1 MTAVDNNIL
10 LIDSKA
16 DKLLKYLKSKL
27 ILNVQVLENVDNAI
41 NYMKKIKFEE
51 TKVIIIDI
59 LFSEFITAF
68 KENLLD
74 MYFAP
79 KIIILSNDKYK
90 FIESNKNYQDKNN
103 EFYKYGG
110 VVNNFE
116 DIKDF
121 IEKNDKQILEEV
133 SVSEKINNTNEIQL
147 TFEYIDCKE
156 KLMLPL
162 FFKALI
168 DEKINDYTKKYND
181 KLYNQYS
188 DEKNEL
194 KLLLGSIKSLYN
206 IPIEIL
212 SKYYAKL
219 YTANSTF
226 HRNINRDLG
235 LNKTGHYLLFIRT
248 LYEGVKL
255 KSLPLANNNILYRGS
270 LISNEEVKKIKVY
283 LSKKLEN
290 LPGSIV
296 FSRAFLSFS
305 KIKSVAESFLSFQ
318 NNNTNI

>member
-1 MTAVDNNIL
+1 M
-10 LIDSKA
+10 
-16 DKLLKYLKSKL
+16 
-27 ILNVQVLENVDNAI
+27 
-41 NYMKKIKFEE
+41 
-51 TKVIIIDI
+51 
-59 LFSEFITAF
+59 
-68 KENLLD
+68 
-74 MYFAP
+74 
-79 KIIILSNDKYK
+79 
-90 FIESNKNYQDKNN
+90 
-103 EFYKYGG
+103 
-110 VVNNFE
+110 
-116 DIKDF
+116 
-121 IEKNDKQILEEV
+121 EEV

-147 TFEYIDCKE
+147 TSEYIDCKE

-162 FFKALI
+162 FFKALM

-270 LISNEEVKKIKVY
+270 LISNEEVKKIKV
-283 LSKKLEN
+283 
-290 LPGSIV
+290 
-296 FSRAFLSFS
+296 
-305 KIKSVAESFLSFQ
+305 
-318 NNNTNI
+318 